1 MQLDI
6 SHDIRK
12 LTKKLDYVQKAQIPF
27 ATSLALNDV
36 GYHIAASDKNPKG
49 FRRTA
54 DRRFEGGAEK
64 YTKRGFRYT
73 KSTKK
78 NLKVVVGIHPSRED
92 YMTLQVEGGMRKP
105 KRKYVPVYKEVDRN
119 EHGNIKRA
127 TINQIRKGK
136 NIFKGV
142 PKNQNLPRGIYER
155 HQKNTRIKPL
165 AYLKNTT
172 RYKSKFPLYAI
183 VKNNVRSRRIGFADN
198 FKRRLKDALRTAN

>member
-12 LTKKLDYVQKAQIPF
+12 LTKKLNYVQKAQIPF
-27 ATSLALNDV
+27 ATSRALNDV
-36 GYHIAASDKNPKG
+36 GFNTAANTKNPKG
-49 FRRTA
+49 LRRSA

-64 YTKRGFRYT
+64 FTKSGFRYI

-78 NLKVVVGIHPSRED
+78 NMRVIVFIEPEREH
-92 YMTLQVEGGMRKP
+92 YMKLQIQGGLRKP
-105 KRKYVPVYKEVDRN
+105 KKTFVPIYREVDFN
-119 EHGNIKRA
+119 KHGNPSRK
-127 TINQIRKGK
+127 TIRRLEPSNKVFYGI
-136 NIFKGV
+136 

-155 HQKNTRIKPL
+155 HQNNTRIKPL

-172 RYKSKFPLYAI
+172 RYQSKFPLYAI
-183 VKNNVRSRRIGFADN
+183 VKNNVRSKRIGFADN